1 MVRGMA
7 INTVSTYYVD
17 GPATRAA
24 INWGSAV
31 TGGVATQPIY
41 KLVVTD
47 THENLS
53 LAYSTGDVVSSAA
66 VTAAQAET
74 TGGGIPTVVK
84 PKSSFGPQASEDFIK
99 KTAVTGSVTLDVR
112 GGSVFELNL
121 TGNVSAFAISNP
133 GAAGRMLELH
143 FVQDSTGSRTLSGVN
158 ANIKF
163 AGGSLTLTT
172 TASKRDVVRLRHVG
186 AGKFVEISRALN
198 S

>member
-1 MVRGMA
+1 MA
-7 INTVSTYYVD
+7 INTVSIFYVD
-17 GPATRAA
+17 GPATRVA

-31 TGGVATQPIY
+31 ASGVAAQPIY

-47 THENLS
+47 THEQIS
-53 LAYSTGDVVSSAA
+53 TFAWTGDAVSSAA

-74 TGGGIPTVVK
+74 TGGSIPAVVK
-84 PKSSFGPQASEDFIK
+84 PKTQFGPQTGEDFVK
-99 KTAVTGSVTLDVR
+99 KAAVTGSVTLDVKSA
-112 GGSVFELNL
+112 SVFELNL
-121 TGNVSAFAISNP
+121 TGNVSAFAITNP

-143 FVQDSTGSRTLSGVN
+143 FVQDATGSRTLGGVN

-186 AGKFVEISRALN
+186 AGKYVEISRALN